1 MNAVNAIEQ
10 NILKWLKW
18 SIFVMCLLH
27 APPPPPHPT
36 NTEISLFSGADIEQ
50 YLCPNFALLVS
61 DLPDSAI
68 PEIAAFL
75 VLQS

>member
-1 MNAVNAIEQ
+1 MVKVVNFCYVSFTRPA
-10 NILKWLKW
+10 
-18 SIFVMCLLH
+18 
-27 APPPPPHPT
+27 PPPHPT

>member
-1 MNAVNAIEQ
+1 MGTQGRPETGAVFSGVCENPAITP
-10 NILKWLKW
+10 
-18 SIFVMCLLH
+18 V
-27 APPPPPHPT
+27 A
-36 NTEISLFSGADIEQ
+36 EISLFSGADIEQ